1 MGGKSDIRHRGDVR
15 LLAVKED
22 FSGSKVALYW

>member
-1 MGGKSDIRHRGDVR
+1 MLEESYNGEGDDR